1 MKGRKAV
8 QEVPNE
14 YLSNIP
20 DEWEPTDSILQKKI
34 CKMIEDTYPILQNFP
49 KTERYAMTADMKRIM
64 DTMVELTIDADNHHR
79 KTALEK
85 LDVANKKLKKYVR
98 LSFRLRFMAPR
109 HYKRWSAMTAEIG
122 RIIHGRIVEG
132 QLQKGRK
139 P

>member
-1 MKGRKAV
+1 M

-14 YLSNIP
+14 YLKSVP

-49 KTERYAMTADMKRIM
+49 KTERYAMTADMKRLM
-64 DTMVELTIDADNHHR
+64 DSMVELTIDADNHHR

-85 LDVANKKLKKYVR
+85 LDIANKKLKKYIR

-109 HYKRWSAMTAEIG
+109 HYVRWTAMTAEIG
-122 RIIHGRIVEG
+122 RIIHGRIVES
-132 QLQKGRK
+132 QQNQRTR
-139 P
+139 

>member
-1 MKGRKAV
+1 M

-49 KTERYAMTADMKRIM
+49 KAERYAMTADIKRIM
-64 DTMVELTIDADNHHR
+64 DSMVELTIDADNHRR

-85 LDVANKKLKKYVR
+85 LDIANKKLKKYIR

-109 HYKRWSAMTAEIG
+109 HYKRWTAMTAEIG
-122 RIIHGRIVEG
+122 RIIHGRLVEA
-132 QLQKGRK
+132 QMNQRGR
-139 P
+139 